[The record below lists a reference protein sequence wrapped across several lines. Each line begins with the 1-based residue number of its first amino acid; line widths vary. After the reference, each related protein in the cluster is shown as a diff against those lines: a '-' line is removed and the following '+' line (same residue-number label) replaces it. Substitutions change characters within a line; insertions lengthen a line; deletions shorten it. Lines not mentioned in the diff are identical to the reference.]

1 MITLISTTSGIVK
14 RKHTVN
20 YPYLNTASAQK
31 EKKLCEKFGLY
42 SDCMI
47 DPEKSFDNLKNGPDS
62 MEKNC
67 FFMRLFWQHWAT
79 RKRDG
84 SHLVID
90 IDFSKINSLE
100 NLKVELN
107 ALLDLEYKDIYKK
120 YTASFDTLI
129 SFVDTGSFAI
139 VKAIGDIPEEWLDEM
154 GFEKAREKALKEGV
168 ISREATKVP
177 VLDSL
182 FGTSYTIDSL
192 RYVPFTTGVSFNMDA
207 NEILTSSNLTV
218 QVVEVSTMYD
228 DLLNGMDRQLIV
240 NYKDERM
247 KIVGFEGVK
256 FGSLEEGTLT
266 GNWE

>member
-1 MITLISTTSGIVK
+1 VRERATIDRLIDI
-14 RKHTVN
+14 RD
-20 YPYLNTASAQK
+20 AQK
-31 EKKLCEKFGLY
+31 
-42 SDCMI
+42 
-47 DPEKSFDNLKNGPDS
+47 
-62 MEKNC
+62 
-67 FFMRLFWQHWAT
+67 A
-79 RKRDG
+79 
-84 SHLVID
+84 
-90 IDFSKINSLE
+90 
-100 NLKVELN
+100 
-107 ALLDLEYKDIYKK
+107 YKDIYKK
-120 YTASFDTLI
+120 YTSSFDTLI

-139 VKAIGDIPEEWLDEM
+139 VKAIGDIPEEWLDQM

-182 FGTSYTIDSL
+182 FGASYAVDSL

-228 DLLNGMDRQLIV
+228 DLLNGMDRQLTV

-247 KIVGFEGVK
+247 KIVGFEGVR
-256 FGSLEEGTLT
+256 FGSMEEGTLS